1 MAKAFRRTG
10 RGGRERFV
18 GRLDDV
24 ERSVLT
30 SLMLETLDIIA
41 PPPVESAAPGSGDAF
56 DEIVAGLGD
65 LDGVDTGPAP
75 PDARSFGDRDPALQ
89 RLFPAGNRTDE
100 TAAAEFRRLTE
111 PGLRRRKAETI
122 ERALSA
128 LSGGEHSVELTR
140 EDAVALLVALTDVR
154 LVLGE
159 RLGLRQDDDL
169 ERLETAT
176 AHLSDEHPVVQ
187 ALSVYD
193 FLTWLQETL
202 AHALLPGA
210 ERRD

>member
-10 RGGRERFV
+10 RGAKERFV
-18 GRLDDV
+18 ARLDDL

-30 SLMLETLDIIA
+30 SLLLETLDLIA
-41 PPPVESAAPGSGDAF
+41 PPPVQTPQSGTGDAF
-56 DEIVAGLGD
+56 EQIVAGLSE
-65 LDGVDTGPAP
+65 LEGVDAGPAP

-100 TAAAEFRRLTE
+100 SASAEFRRLTE
-111 PGLRRRKAETI
+111 PSLRRRKAETI

-128 LSGGEHSVELTR
+128 LSGGEHTLELSR

-159 RLGLRQDDDL
+159 RLALRQDEDV
-169 ERLETAT
+169 ERLEA
-176 AHLSDEHPVVQ
+176 AAERLPDEHPVVQ
-187 ALSVYD
+187 ALAVYD

-202 AHALLPGA
+202 AHVLLPGVKPH
-210 ERRD
+210 D